1 MQAKDASGTV
11 VPDDLVL
18 VAYVSSAY
26 GLAGWIRLRPYSA
39 EASALLHAKTWWMDK
54 PAVQDV
60 SVMEV
65 RTQGED
71 IVARLM
77 GVADRVSAE
86 NLRGATVQI
95 RRSHFP
101 PLADN
106 EFYWVDL
113 IGHEVENLQGVSLGV
128 VVGLMDN
135 GAHPILRVADLPN
148 ADQKK
153 PEELLIPFVDRF
165 VSNVD
170 QTAKRITVDWD
181 RDYQ

>member
-1 MQAKDASGTV
+1 MLPVDASGIV
-11 VPDDLVL
+11 LPDDLVL
-18 VAYVSSAY
+18 VAYVSGAY

-54 PAVQDV
+54 PALQDV

-71 IVARLM
+71 VVARIM

-101 PLADN
+101 PLDDN

-113 IGHEVENLQGVSLGV
+113 IGHAVENLQGVSLGL

-135 GAHPILRVADLPN
+135 GAHPILKVADLPGS
-148 ADQKK
+148 DQKK

-165 VSNVD
+165 VSSVD
-170 QTAKRITVDWD
+170 QTAKKITVDWD